1 VPRKRFSEY
10 QQGVFKMAVS
20 IRLKMLGTKHRPC
33 YRIVALDSRKS
44 RDGKTLENLG
54 HYAPQTEQPIVDLK
68 EETVLEY
75 LNDGAVPTETV
86 KNILRQR
93 GIVKTQQ
100 KAENGT
106 VKLVWT
112 KRA

>member
-1 VPRKRFSEY
+1 
-10 QQGVFKMAVS
+10 MAVS

-33 YRIVALDSRKS
+33 YRIVALDSRKT

-54 HYAPQTEQPIVDLK
+54 QYSPLQEPAHIDLR

-75 LNDGAVPTETV
+75 LNNGAVPTETV
-86 KNILRQR
+86 KNILRQK

-100 KAENGT
+100 KAENGS

>member
-1 VPRKRFSEY
+1 
-10 QQGVFKMAVS
+10 MAVS

-44 RDGKTLENLG
+44 RDGKTLDNLG
-54 HYAPQTEQPIVDLK
+54 HYAPQTQQPIVDLK
-68 EETVLEY
+68 EEAVLEY
-75 LNDGAVPTETV
+75 LNNGAVPTETV

-93 GIVKTQQ
+93 GIVKAQQ

>member
-1 VPRKRFSEY
+1 
-10 QQGVFKMAVS
+10 MAVS

-100 KAENGT
+100 KAANGT

>member
-1 VPRKRFSEY
+1 
-10 QQGVFKMAVS
+10 MAVS

-33 YRIVALDSRKS
+33 YRIVALDSRKT
-44 RDGKTLENLG
+44 RDGKTLDNLG
-54 HYAPQTEQPIVDLK
+54 HYAPQTESNQVELR
-68 EETVLEY
+68 EEAVLEY
-75 LNDGAVPTETV
+75 LNKGAVPTETV

-93 GIVKTQQ
+93 GIVKMQQ